1 MKRLLAGSALGFL
14 ALTAVGS
21 MAWSY
26 QAAPS
31 TIQPITVT
39 KKETN
44 TKSLPVTKAVLYTNG
59 VGYFEREGTLPGG
72 SDIEITCR
80 LGEVNDL
87 LKSLT
92 VQDLDGGKAGTVTLA
107 SPSDPESATAGLE
120 NFLEGNPTWQEI
132 LLLARGTQVEVT
144 LDPPTAAA
152 AVPAPVT
159 GIVIS
164 LEVPAPQRQV
174 EVISQ
179 DNPPTPAGGLGYQHR
194 ESTVPVKYQVFDA
207 SVVQQRMVLTNPLLA
222 RLQLLT
228 AQGYVTIKLDQI
240 RQVKLLDAPLEQRI
254 RQAMSKVQRP
264 FEALGNQLTSVR
276 LHINGEGQ
284 RRIRIGYLREQP
296 LWKTCYRLMLD
307 QQNQAQLQGWAIVE
321 NTSDEDWQQIQLKL
335 VAGQPVSFR
344 MDLHTTLQPTRPEAM
359 VPSYKPFLPRGYQ
372 ALFDRQSGPVA
383 NLPELGTER
392 MDMAKQSRPLGMGG
406 MGGGMGG
413 MGGGMGGM
421 GGLGGMGG
429 GLGGM
434 PANRDRGEGKPAD
447 QQAGQQS
454 APLGS
459 YFEYTIAEPVSLQQG
474 KTTMVPMLQMAIPA
488 ERLSLYQ
495 ADEPQA
501 KALLALR
508 LRNESKT
515 LLAAGPISLFENRQ
529 FVGEAQLPE
538 VAIGAKTFLTY
549 GVDAALS
556 IKPLPP
562 RTTVRPTEVE
572 LHYATL
578 TGFTA
583 KVVEETSRTYQL
595 HNRNADARRVLI
607 EQRRA
612 ENSKLIKPAESL
624 EGDESHYR
632 FSTEVKPSQRGN
644 FEVITSAREECDQ
657 SNQSTKQTIKV
668 DDLGQV
674 FVNLEELPIV
684 PGNVSVNAGYLVISN
699 KLQRRYRYTLQALE
713 KDWSGILRHTVD
725 HTWSAPQLPATG
737 KLEADT
743 IVLPVAVKSK
753 STITVEVQQEKPT
766 VSTTKLSKLNASE
779 LRSFIASY
787 DLPAGLKPVL
797 EQALEVQVRKAQL
810 GAEQLSME
818 ERLKEIDQEQTRLR
832 ANMKDLPK
840 DAPLY
845 KRYLDKFD
853 KQEQEIDETRAKLKQ
868 HRQVMVELEGKLVE
882 LERGVR

>member
-1 MKRLLAGSALGFL
+1 MKRLLAGGALGFL
-14 ALTAVGS
+14 ALTVAGS

-26 QAAPS
+26 HAAPS
-31 TIQPITVT
+31 IAKPTIQP

-44 TKSLPVTKAVLYTNG
+44 TKTLPVTKAVLYTNG

-72 SDIEITCR
+72 SDIEISCR

-120 NFLEGNPTWQEI
+120 KFLEGNPTWQEI

-144 LDPPTAAA
+144 LDPPSAAA

-159 GIVIS
+159 GIVVS
-164 LEVPAPQRQV
+164 LEVPPPPRQV
-174 EVISQ
+174 EVIQSE
-179 DNPPTPAGGLGYQHR
+179 NHPAPAGGSLGYQHR
-194 ESTVPVKYQVFDA
+194 ENTMPVKYHSMDT
-207 SVVQQRMVLTNPLLA
+207 SGVQQRTVVTNPLPA

-228 AQGYVTIKLDQI
+228 AQGYVTIKLEQI
-240 RQVKLLDAPLEQRI
+240 RQVKLLDAPLEQRV

-276 LHINGEGQ
+276 LHVNGEGQ

-321 NTSDEDWQQIQLKL
+321 NTSDEDWQQIQLQL

-344 MDLHTTLQPTRPEAM
+344 MDLHTTLQPKRPEAM
-359 VPSYKPFLPRGYQ
+359 APSYKPFLPRGYQ
-372 ALFDRQSGPVA
+372 ALFDKQSGPVA
-383 NLPELGTER
+383 NLPDLGREG
-392 MDMAKQSRPLGMGG
+392 MDMARQSRTLGMGG
-406 MGGGMGG
+406 MGGGLGG
-413 MGGGMGGM
+413 SMGGGMGGM
-421 GGLGGMGG
+421 GMGGGGMGG
-429 GLGGM
+429 FGGM
-434 PANRDRGEGKPAD
+434 PGGPGREEAKPVD
-447 QQAGQQS
+447 TQA
-454 APLGS
+454 APIGS

-474 KTTMVPMLQMAIPA
+474 KTTMVPLLQMAIPA
-488 ERLSLYQ
+488 ERLSLYL

-508 LRNESKT
+508 LRNETKT

-549 GVDAALS
+549 GLDAALT

-562 RTTVRPTEVE
+562 QTTVRPTEVE
-572 LHYATL
+572 LRYSTL
-578 TGFTA
+578 SGFTG
-583 KVVEETSRTYQL
+583 KVVEETSRTYEL

-612 ENSKLIKPAESL
+612 ENSKLIKPAESP
-624 EGDESHYR
+624 EGDESQYR
-632 FSTEVKPSQRGN
+632 FSTEVKPGQRGN
-644 FEVITSAREECDQ
+644 FEVITSAKRQCDH
-657 SNQSTKQTIKV
+657 SSQSTRQAIKV

-674 FVNLEELPIV
+674 FVDLEELPIV
-684 PGNVSVNAGYLVISN
+684 PGKVVVNAGYLIVSN
-699 KLQRRYRYTLQALE
+699 KQQRRYRYTLQALE
-713 KDWSGILRHTVD
+713 KDWSGTLRHTLD
-725 HTWSAPQLPATG
+725 HTWSAPQVPATG

-743 IVLPVAVKSK
+743 IVLPVTVKSK
-753 STITVEVQQEKPT
+753 SAITLEVQQEKPT
-766 VSTTKLSKLNASE
+766 LSTTRLSRLNANE
-779 LRSFIASY
+779 LRAFVTSY

-797 EQALEVQVRKAQL
+797 EQALEVQVRKTQL

-853 KQEQEIDETRAKLKQ
+853 KQEQEIDETRSKLKQ
-868 HRQVMVELEGKLVE
+868 HRQVVVELEGKLVE
-882 LERGVR
+882 LERGVK

>member
-1 MKRLLAGSALGFL
+1 MKRLLAGGALGFL

-21 MAWSY
+21 MAWSH

-31 TIQPITVT
+31 TVKPTTVT

-44 TKSLPVTKAVLYTNG
+44 TKTLPVTKAVLYTNG

-72 SDIEITCR
+72 SDIEISCR

-159 GIVIS
+159 GIVVS
-164 LEVPAPQRQV
+164 LEVPPPPRQV
-174 EVISQ
+174 EVFQ
-179 DNPPTPAGGLGYQHR
+179 PDNQPTPSGLGYQQR
-194 ESTVPVKYQVFDA
+194 ESTVPVKYRSMDGSA
-207 SVVQQRMVLTNPLLA
+207 AQQRTVMTNPLPA

-276 LHINGEGQ
+276 LHVNGEGQ

-321 NTSDEDWQQIQLKL
+321 NTSDEDWQQINLTL
-335 VAGQPVSFR
+335 IAGQPVSFR

-406 MGGGMGG
+406 MGGGLGGSMGG
-413 MGGGMGGM
+413 GGFSGMGGMGGM
-421 GGLGGMGG
+421 GG
-429 GLGGM
+429 M
-434 PANRDRGEGKPAD
+434 PANRGEPKAAD
-447 QQAGQQS
+447 TQAGQQA

-474 KTTMVPMLQMAIPA
+474 KTTMVPMLQLAIPA

-495 ADEPQA
+495 ADEPHA

-549 GVDAALS
+549 GVDAGLT
-556 IKPLPP
+556 IKPLHPKI
-562 RTTVRPTEVE
+562 TVRPTEVE

-578 TGFTA
+578 TGFTG
-583 KVVEETSRTYQL
+583 KVVEETSRTYEL

-612 ENSKLIKPAESL
+612 ENSKLIKPAESP

-632 FSTEVKPSQRGN
+632 FSTEVKPAQRGN

-713 KDWSGILRHTVD
+713 KDWSGTLRHTVD

-743 IVLPVAVKSK
+743 IVLPVTVKSK
-753 STITVEVQQEKPT
+753 STVTLEVQQEKPT

-779 LRSFIASY
+779 LRSFMTSY

-797 EQALEVQVRKAQL
+797 EQALEVQVRKVQL

-868 HRQVMVELEGKLVE
+868 HRQVVVELEGKLVE